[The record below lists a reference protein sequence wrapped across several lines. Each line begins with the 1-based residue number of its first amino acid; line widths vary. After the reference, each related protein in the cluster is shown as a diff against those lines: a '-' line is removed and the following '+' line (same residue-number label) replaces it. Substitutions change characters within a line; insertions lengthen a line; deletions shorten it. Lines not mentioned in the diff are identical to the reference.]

1 MRREFIPLSIPN
13 FGIEEERNV
22 LETIRTEQVSPN
34 GTFVSAF
41 EKKLGTY
48 AKVPY
53 VVACQSGTAGLHLA
67 FLALGIERGSEVI
80 VPTLTFIAA
89 ANAVRYVGAEP
100 IFMDCDDFL
109 NIDADK
115 VQDFCEREC
124 FFDGEKLINKKT
136 HAVVRAI
143 LPVHIFGNLA
153 NMERIMEIAQNYN
166 LKVVEDATE
175 AIGCYYMNG
184 KYSGRFAGTIG
195 DVGVYSFNVNKIITS
210 GGGGAVLTTNELLA
224 RRCKFY
230 STQAKEDALR
240 FVHGAIGY
248 NYRMGN
254 IQAAIAVAQLDKL
267 ETFIQI
273 KKNNYEAYQSRGI
286 KLFPFQKNIRSNY
299 WFYSCITT
307 QRDNLIEEL
316 KKNHIQS
323 RPIWTLCHLQKPYLR
338 NQNYYIEKASKYHAI
353 VVNIPSST
361 NMSLDDIDAVS
372 ESLKDFL
379 DIVNI

>member
-34 GTFVSAF
+34 GAFVNDF
-41 EKKLGTY
+41 EKKLQIYTK
-48 AKVPY
+48 ASY
-53 VVACQSGTAGLHLA
+53 VIACQNGTAGLHLA

-153 NMERIMEIAQNYN
+153 NMERIMEIARNYN

-175 AIGCYYMNG
+175 AIGCYFTDG
-184 KYSGRFAGTIG
+184 KYAGCFAGTIG

-210 GGGGAVLTTNELLA
+210 GGGGAVLTANESLA

-240 FVHGAIGY
+240 FVHGAVGY

-267 ETFIQI
+267 ENFIQI

-286 KLFPFQKNIRSNY
+286 KLLPFQTNIRSNY

-307 QRDNLIEEL
+307 QRDELIDEL
-316 KKNHIQS
+316 KKNRIQS
-323 RPIWTLCHLQKPYLR
+323 RPIWALCHLQKPYLR
-338 NQNYYIEKASKYHAI
+338 NQNYYIEKASKYHAT

-372 ESLKDFL
+372 EILKCYC
-379 DIVNI
+379 